1 LEVGDSVGL
10 YVGCRL
16 GADVGCKG
24 DFVGPREGT
33 RDGPVVG
40 KALGRNDVVATVG
53 KTDGFPVGSIGNFMG
68 LFDGD
73 LLGETEGVMD
83 RL

>member
-1 LEVGDSVGL
+1 
-10 YVGCRL
+10 
-16 GADVGCKG
+16 
-24 DFVGPREGT
+24 
-33 RDGPVVG
+33 VVG

-53 KTDGFPVGSIGNFMG
+53 KTDGFPVGSIGNFVG